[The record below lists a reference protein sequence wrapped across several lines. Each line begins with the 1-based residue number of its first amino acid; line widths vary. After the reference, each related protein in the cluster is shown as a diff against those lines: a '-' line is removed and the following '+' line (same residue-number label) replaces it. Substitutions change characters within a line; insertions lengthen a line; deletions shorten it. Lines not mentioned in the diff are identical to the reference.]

1 MALKTLS
8 EMMPSVAATARNV
21 LGHDILYTPTGTSTA
36 LPIKAQGDYSPN
48 MLNGEVSVGIDQDI
62 ELMVLKTDLA
72 AMPADGDRI
81 TLPRVPGKTF
91 KPVNVHHDETAEH
104 WLFNLKRVV

>member
-8 EMMPSVAATARNV
+8 EMMPSVAATARTV
-21 LGHDILYTPTGTSTA
+21 LGHDVLYTPAGGAAQT
-36 LPIKAQGDYSPN
+36 IKTQGDYSPN

-104 WLFNLKRVV
+104 WLFNLKRVI